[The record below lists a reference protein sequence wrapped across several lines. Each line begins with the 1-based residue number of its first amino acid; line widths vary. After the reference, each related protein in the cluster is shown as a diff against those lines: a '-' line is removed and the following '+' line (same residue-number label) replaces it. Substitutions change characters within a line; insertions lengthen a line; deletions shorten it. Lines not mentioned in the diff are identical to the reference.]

1 MLKTKQRF
9 SSKITQ
15 KGQATI
21 PIFIRQFLH
30 VNPTEEIEFIIDNN
44 SVSLQKKEQKSD
56 NESLAYSFLL
66 SDEWDSEADNL
77 AYNDL

>member
-21 PIFIRQFLH
+21 PVFIRQFLH